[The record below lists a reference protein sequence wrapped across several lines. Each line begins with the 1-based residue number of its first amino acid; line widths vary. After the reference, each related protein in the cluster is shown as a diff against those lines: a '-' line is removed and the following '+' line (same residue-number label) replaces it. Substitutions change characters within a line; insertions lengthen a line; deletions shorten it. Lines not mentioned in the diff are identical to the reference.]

1 MRVEFLTNNDI
12 SLSLA
17 DWLKQSEGEQVL
29 INKERLNPES
39 LKRRKPDLVVSYN
52 YRYIIPPDVL
62 GILPGKFINLH
73 ISLLPWNRGAD
84 PNFWSFVENS
94 PKGVTIHLIDKGI
107 DTGGILLQKEVLFN
121 EEEETLASSYH
132 KLHQALQDLFESNW
146 TRIRNFEIV
155 PQTQTKEGGSTHYL
169 KDFARIK
176 SILGD
181 EGWNIPIP
189 LLKKRFNEIK

>member
-1 MRVEFLTNNDI
+1 MKVEFLTNNDI

-17 DWLKQSEGEQVL
+17 DWLKQSRGEQVL
-29 INKERLNPES
+29 INKERLNPEN
-39 LKRRKPDLVVSYN
+39 LKKRQPDLVVSYN
-52 YRYIIPPDVL
+52 YKYIIPPDVL

-94 PKGVTIHLIDKGI
+94 PKGVTIHLIDEGI
-107 DTGGILLQKEVLFN
+107 DTGNILLQKEIIFN
-121 EEEETLASSYH
+121 EEEETLASSYR
-132 KLHQALQDLFESNW
+132 KLHQALQDLFKSNW
-146 TRIRNFEIV
+146 THIRNFEIV
-155 PQTQTKEGGSTHYL
+155 PQTQIKEGGSIHYL
-169 KDFARIK
+169 KDFAKTK

-189 LLKKRFNEIK
+189 LLKKRFSEIK